1 MCIILPLLPNR
12 SPTTTTISRSYH
24 LQPRSAQCASCCHY
38 CTFMGQTD
46 IHKKFRLFTKFSFH
60 FKQIV
65 HPVLVSYSTG
75 YHLTCVASAIIT
87 KFKTSLVPGSRLTS
101 ELYHKSWDVPN
112 PTLFIASFDLCV
124 CVSVF
129 LSILVVPCSIH
140 LNMDRCFPSLWHIF
154 CRSSRKIRRKW
165 IVNYAWNCFV
175 VWERITAI

>member
-1 MCIILPLLPNR
+1 MCASSCHYFPVPSR
-12 SPTTTTISRSYH
+12 SPTTSTISRSPQP
-24 LQPRSAQCASCCHY
+24 QPRSAQYASCCHY

-75 YHLTCVASAIIT
+75 YHLTCVASAITT
-87 KFKTSLVPGSRLTS
+87 KFKTSVFPGSRLTS

-140 LNMDRCFPSLWHIF
+140 LNMDRCFPSL
-154 CRSSRKIRRKW
+154 
-165 IVNYAWNCFV
+165 
-175 VWERITAI
+175 